1 LVKTKSKKSHAK
13 KTDYTNA
20 IFNEVRKEDGIT
32 KDSVSRNIGGYR
44 NAVMEDIKKMCDWK
58 ILEYKKGGLHIINEN
73 LPTITKSRKNLQ
85 DHLNNYREI
94 INNVLPTIKENARKS
109 GKPIFY
115 TEPVMDP
122 GSIDARTGKPM
133 EGKLQ
138 RINEKCKDDLLLIMH
153 SVNIVIRASYSLYLS
168 QISSLEESGIQVSV
182 KEIEKE
188 QKEALDEIKKTKRTL
203 LKMTAKKGNLG
214 GPVVFQ
220 MWWFQLTAGLQMQ
233 EDNLVWFEE

>member
-1 LVKTKSKKSHAK
+1 MVRTPKKSHAK
-13 KTDYTNA
+13 KVDYRNEIYNA
-20 IFNEVRKEDGIT
+20 VLGEGGIP
-32 KDSVSRNIGGYR
+32 KDSVYRKIGGYR
-44 NAVMEDIKKMCDWK
+44 NAVMEDIKKMCDRK

-73 LPTITKSRKNLQ
+73 LPTITKNRKNLQ
-85 DHLNNYREI
+85 DHLKNYREI
-94 INNVLPTIKENARKS
+94 IKNVLPRIKENARKS

-115 TEPVMDP
+115 TEPVMNP

-203 LKMTAKKGNLG
+203 LEMTAEKGNVD

>member
-1 LVKTKSKKSHAK
+1 MVKTKSKKSHAK

-44 NAVMEDIKKMCDWK
+44 NAVMEDIKKMCDKK

-73 LPTITKSRKNLQ
+73 LPTITKNRKNLQ
-85 DHLNNYREI
+85 DHLKNYREI
-94 INNVLPTIKENARKS
+94 IKNVLPRIKENARKS

-115 TEPVMDP
+115 TEPVASRHPNM
-122 GSIDARTGKPM
+122 TG
-133 EGKLQ
+133 EIQ
-138 RINEKCKDDLLLIMH
+138 RINEKCKGDLLTIMN
-153 SVNIVIRASYSLYLS
+153 SVNILIRSSYSVYIS

-188 QKEALDEIKKTKRTL
+188 QKEALDEIKKTKSTL

-233 EDNLVWFEE
+233 DGNLVWFEE

>member
-1 LVKTKSKKSHAK
+1 MVKTKSKKSHAK

-32 KDSVSRNIGGYR
+32 KDGVSRNIGGYR

-73 LPTITKSRKNLQ
+73 LPTITKSRKYLQ

-138 RINEKCKDDLLLIMH
+138 RINERCKDDLLSIMH
-153 SVNIVIRASYSLYLS
+153 AVNNLIRASYSVYIS
-168 QISSLEESGIQVSV
+168 QISSLGESRLQTA
-182 KEIEKE
+182 KEIEKD
-188 QKEALDEIKKTKRTL
+188 QKEVLNEIKKTKRTL
-203 LKMTAKKGNLG
+203 LEMTAEKGNLS

-220 MWWFQLTAGLQMQ
+220 MWWSQLTAGLQMM
-233 EDNLVWFEE
+233 EDNLVWIDE